1 MIKIKHATLIALI
14 PMLFLTWWFDG
25 MMDEHWD
32 ERQRLQEHINSLKK
46 IVDILE
52 LIE

>member
-1 MIKIKHATLIALI
+1 MIKATHATLVALI
-14 PMLFLTWWFDG
+14 PMLFLTWWFEG

-32 ERQRLQEHINSLKK
+32 KDIGYKNTLILWKK